1 MSTPPADNQSQTR
14 HADAR
19 RAIDSALRRVGLRLW
34 LSTFLRH
41 LVIALTAAAV
51 VALLAR
57 IFERVLG
64 FDLPW
69 MAVLPAL
76 AGAAVLGAIVTS
88 VVARPG
94 RRAAALAL
102 DGAAGLNERTLTAD
116 WALGGSGRSG
126 WRELI
131 IGEASARL
139 SGEAGKKAVA
149 AVRIE
154 GPRSWPTPLIAA
166 GVAVAAWWAVPS
178 LDLLGATAERQAE
191 EDARR
196 ELIET
201 AQQIE
206 AQDRELRRSLAEAG
220 IDPESAIEES
230 TDEAETAEGLRRER
244 LRQLTSLRDRIESQR
259 AGRDAERVK
268 ALQEAAK
275 RLKRPG
281 PGPLDEFARQ
291 LARGDLRA
299 AQAQLRELAENL
311 GKGEMDADARQR
323 VQEQIENLADQL
335 ENARENRNAR
345 VEELAKK
352 LAEQAGIDPEQAR
365 EAIRDAAQNPEQLRQ
380 KLREA
385 MENGQID
392 QEQLEQMMEQAQGIA
407 EGLGDAQQIAEAL
420 EQAAGAMQQGEGGEG
435 GQAAADAFANA
446 ARALGEAAGRGA
458 QQGALDEAA
467 EAAMAQLEA
476 LGGNGEGDIS
486 GRPGLPGPGPGRGQG
501 FQDLEDVDTM
511 AATTERRADVETTD
525 GPIIGTKFV
534 YESQVRGESRAA
546 FAEAARAS
554 EAEAA
559 EAIEEGVVPPEFRD
573 AVKRYF
579 GRVRKA
585 AEARP
590 GEPAPTPTPTPT
602 STPTPTP
609 EPETP

>member
-1 MSTPPADNQSQTR
+1 MHTPTAGNQSESQ
-14 HADAR
+14 AAR
-19 RAIDSALRRVGLRLW
+19 KAIDAALRRVGLRLW

-41 LVIALTAAAV
+41 SVVALTGAVVIALLV
-51 VALLAR
+51 R

-64 FDLPW
+64 FDVPW
-69 MAVLPAL
+69 LTALPAL
-76 AGAAVLGAIVTS
+76 AGAAVLAAIVSSIAT
-88 VVARPG
+88 RPG
-94 RRAAALAL
+94 RKAAALAL
-102 DGAAGLNERTLTAD
+102 DEAAGLDEQTLTAD
-116 WALGGSGRSG
+116 WALSGAGRSG

-131 IGEASARL
+131 IREASARL
-139 SGEAGKKAVA
+139 SGESGKRAVA

-154 GPRSWPTPLIAA
+154 GPRSWPTPLFAV
-166 GVAVAAWWAVPS
+166 GVAIAAWWAVPS
-178 LDLLGATAERQAE
+178 LDLLGATAEREAE

-220 IDPESAIEES
+220 IDPDNALEESAG
-230 TDEAETAEGLRRER
+230 EAETAEGLRRER

-268 ALQEAAK
+268 ALKEAAR

-311 GKGEMDADARQR
+311 GQGDMDAADKQR

-335 ENARENRNAR
+335 ENVRENRNAR

-352 LAEQAGIDPEQAR
+352 LGEQAGIDPEQAR
-365 EAIRDAAQNPEQLRQ
+365 QAIKDAAQNPDQLRQ
-380 KLREA
+380 KLQEA
-385 MENGQID
+385 LENGQID

-407 EGLGDAQQIAEAL
+407 EGLGDAQQLAEAMQ
-420 EQAAGAMQQGEGGEG
+420 QAAEAMQQQGEGGEG

-446 ARALGEAAGRGA
+446 ARALGEAAGRGE

-467 EAAMAQLEA
+467 DAAMAQLEA
-476 LGGNGEGDIS
+476 LGGNPGGDPN
-486 GRPGLPGPGPGRGQG
+486 GQPGPPGPGQGQGEG

-511 AATTERRADVETTD
+511 AVTTERRADIETTD

-534 YESQVRGESRAA
+534 YESQIRGESQAA

-585 AEARP
+585 AEAKPAER
-590 GEPAPTPTPTPT
+590 EPDK
-602 STPTPTP
+602 P